1 MSQNGPKTTLLMMS
15 LTKNQQPQPKK
26 FFLSADKM
34 AGRSVSPLEQ
44 LSSANDRGAMV
55 LVRQLTTVGFRP
67 ISKYEYIVSK
77 LSKC

>member
-1 MSQNGPKTTLLMMS
+1 MT
-15 LTKNQQPQPKK
+15 
-26 FFLSADKM
+26 
-34 AGRSVSPLEQ
+34 GRSVSPLEQ